1 MLILGQIGMR
11 QNSKRS
17 DTIGEKMKVIGITG
31 GVGSGKSTIT
41 KILKEQYHAYLIST
55 DQVAHMLMQKDKIS
69 YKLIVEQFGQSILNE
84 NKEIDRALLGLIV
97 YQDSSKLVL
106 LNSLTHPYV
115 MEYVCELIKIKRAEK
130 IELVCVE
137 TALPIEA
144 GLKDFCDE
152 IWYISAPES
161 VRRERLKK
169 DRKYSEQKI
178 DNIFKNQI
186 SDKDYRIASTHT
198 LNNDCSKEIISKQ
211 IEILL
216 EK

>member
-1 MLILGQIGMR
+1 
-11 QNSKRS
+11 
-17 DTIGEKMKVIGITG
+17 MKVIGITG

-41 KILKEQYHAYLIST
+41 EILKEQYHAFLIST

-69 YKLIVEQFGQSILNE
+69 YKLIVEHFGQSILNE
-84 NKEIDRALLGLIV
+84 NKEIDRTLLGIIV
-97 YQDSSKLVL
+97 YQDSSKLTL

-115 MEYVCELIKIKRAEK
+115 MDYVCNLIRIKRAEK

-161 VRRERLKK
+161 VRRGRLKK
-169 DRKYSEQKI
+169 DRNYSEQKI

-186 SDKDYRIASTHT
+186 SDEDYRKASTHT
-198 LNNDCSKEIISKQ
+198 LNNDCSKEIISNQ